1 MNLLEKFLV
10 TLAVIGVVLKFRFVV
25 GGDELMFLSMSVL
38 SCLYYLFS
46 FLFFNRIPLR
56 NIFKSDAYNAISA
69 WTIVTTAVCGL
80 GLSII
85 CIGSL
90 FKLLTF
96 TGANQML
103 AIGLG
108 ITAAIFAISAIRFRR
123 KSDPTSKFIL
133 WRTGIA
139 VTVALTLLLT
149 PNLSIIR
156 LQYRNHPAYIE
167 AYSRYLEEPTNEAVI
182 RKKELEYHR
191 ITMSPEEFALYEK
204 MRKDE

>member
-1 MNLLEKFLV
+1 MNLLEKLLIIA
-10 TLAVIGVVLKFRFVV
+10 TVIGVILKFSVIR
-25 GGDELMFLSMSVL
+25 GADELIFLAL
-38 SCLYYLFS
+38 SLLACLYYLFS

-56 NIFKSDAYNAISA
+56 NIFKTAAYNAVSA
-69 WTIVTTAVCGL
+69 WTIVTTAVGGL
-80 GLSII
+80 GLSIV

-90 FKLLTF
+90 FKLLILM
-96 TGANQML
+96 GANQML

-108 ITAAIFAISAIRFRR
+108 ITAVILAISVMRFLR

-139 VTVALTLLLT
+139 AIVALTLLLT

-156 LQYRNHPAYIE
+156 LQYRNHPAYID
-167 AYSRYLEEPTNEAVI
+167 AYSRYLEEPTNEALI
-182 RKKELEYHR
+182 IKKDLEYHR
-191 ITMSPEEFALYEK
+191 ITMTPEEFTLYEK

>member
-1 MNLLEKFLV
+1 MNLLEKLLV
-10 TLAVIGVVLKFRFVV
+10 TLAVVGVILKFSFVL
-25 GGDELMFLSMSVL
+25 GGDELLFLSMSVL

-56 NIFKSDAYNAISA
+56 NIFKRDAYNGVSA

-96 TGANQML
+96 MGANQML

-108 ITAAIFAISAIRFRR
+108 ITAVILAISVIRFLR
-123 KSDPTSKFIL
+123 KRDPTEKVML

-139 VTVALTLLLT
+139 LIVALTLLLT
-149 PNLSIIR
+149 PNVSIIR

-167 AYSRYLEEPTNEAVI
+167 AYSRYLQEPTNEALI
-182 RKKELEYHR
+182 RKKDLEYHR
-191 ITMSPEEFALYEK
+191 ITMSPEEFTLYEK